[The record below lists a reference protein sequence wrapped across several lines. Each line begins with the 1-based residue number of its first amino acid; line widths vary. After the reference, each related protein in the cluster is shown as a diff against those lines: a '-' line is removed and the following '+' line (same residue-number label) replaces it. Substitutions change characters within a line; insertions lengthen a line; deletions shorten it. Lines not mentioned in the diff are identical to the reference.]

1 MRILHRIQHAVAA
14 GFVSA
19 ALVTSAAAQ
28 VIPVKPEDGS
38 KHFAAVAKHL
48 ELGGLFF
55 TYMDVDGD
63 FASLGELGDRL
74 IGIARKSTPAIPKD
88 LIQYNYYLQSGI
100 PLVKRAEVLGVGRT
114 TRRRPAL
121 LVRREGSFRLASAVR
136 EGS

>member
-55 TYMDVDGD
+55 TYMDIDGD
-63 FASLGELGDRL
+63 LASLGELGDRL
-74 IGIARKSTPAIPKD
+74 IGIARKSTPAIP
-88 LIQYNYYLQSGI
+88 
-100 PLVKRAEVLGVGRT
+100 
-114 TRRRPAL
+114 
-121 LVRREGSFRLASAVR
+121 
-136 EGS
+136 